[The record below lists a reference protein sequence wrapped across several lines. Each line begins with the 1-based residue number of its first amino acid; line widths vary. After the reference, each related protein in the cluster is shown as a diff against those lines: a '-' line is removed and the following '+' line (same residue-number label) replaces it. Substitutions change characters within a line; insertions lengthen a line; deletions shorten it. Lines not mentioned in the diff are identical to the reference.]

1 MKPTNKVLIITGAAL
16 ALLALG
22 RSSSGW
28 GGASD
33 ANAEQHAHDE
43 DAGGEEEDEASLWTC
58 PMHPQI
64 KLPDFGAC
72 PICGM
77 DLVEMTGA
85 GDDNPRQL
93 VMSPA
98 SKALAR
104 IVTEPVRRKNVTRP
118 VRLVGKVDYDETA
131 VRTISAW
138 VAGRIDRLY
147 VDYTGVRVNEGDH
160 LVWLYSPD
168 LLTAQ
173 EELLSAKARVK
184 ATAGESSEFLASS
197 NADAYTSSREK
208 LLLWGLTEEQ
218 VVEIEERGT
227 ANDRVMLT
235 SPTTGV
241 VIDKMLDEGA
251 YVQTGTHIYRIADL
265 SQLWLRLDAYE
276 QDLAWLRHGQ
286 QVVVEVEALPGD
298 TFKGTISYIDPFIH
312 EHTRTAKVRVIV
324 DNSNGRLKP
333 GMFVRAVASARLGM
347 GGAVLSRQ
355 LAGKWVSPMHPEVV
369 KDGPGKCDVCGMDL
383 VRAEDLGLVPDVPA
397 TSERPL
403 VIPSSAVL
411 ITGKRAVVY
420 IEVPD
425 ADQPTYEGREV
436 VLGPRAGD
444 EYMVLKGLEDGER
457 IVVNGAFRID
467 SSMQILAKPSMM
479 GIPGEAN
486 GASGPEATVFREAL
500 APLYTAYLKGQVAL
514 AGDDPGSA
522 GSALKS
528 MGQLLEDVSP
538 AGLSAEHRTLWR
550 EEVASLR
557 AAIESAAGTEAIEP
571 LRESFE
577 AASISMLTIVR
588 EFGHDAS
595 SNLVEAY
602 CPMAF
607 NDAGASWLQEGR
619 DIRNPY
625 FGASMLACGDV
636 REEFITHGELAEAA
650 PMDHAAMG
658 HDHDAP
664 TGSGMD
670 TAMGSGMDGAEP
682 SESALAAV
690 FTGYLKLQS
699 QLADDAAQSAHMS
712 LKALLDRVIAAA
724 ADATLPESTTMR
736 LHKMHSALLKVGKKS
751 DIALDR
757 AIFRTL
763 SEHILAIE
771 KAGGNPLAQPLSV
784 VHCPMAFEDEGADWL
799 QAQGQVDNPY
809 FGASMLRCGA
819 VTREVSSK

>member
-1 MKPTNKVLIITGAAL
+1 MKTTNKVLIITGAAL
-16 ALLALG
+16 ALLAIG
-22 RSSSGW
+22 RSSSSW

-33 ANAEQHAHDE
+33 AEAQEHVH
-43 DAGGEEEDEASLWTC
+43 GEEAEGEKGGEASLWTC

-64 KLPDFGAC
+64 KLPEFGAC

-98 SKALAR
+98 SRELAR
-104 IVTEPVRRKNVTRP
+104 IVSAPVRRKNVTRP
-118 VRLVGKVDYDETA
+118 VRMVGKVDYNETA

-147 VDYTGVRVNEGDH
+147 VDYTGVRVSEGDH

-173 EELLSAKARVK
+173 EELLSAKARLK
-184 ATAGESSEFLASS
+184 TTAGEASQFLASS

-235 SPTTGV
+235 SPSTGV
-241 VIDKMLDEGA
+241 VIEKMLDEGA

-265 SQLWLRLDAYE
+265 TQLWLRLDAYE

-286 QVVVEVEALPGD
+286 QVVVEVEALPGE
-298 TFKGTISYIDPFIH
+298 TFEGSISYIDPFIH
-312 EHTRTAKVRVIV
+312 EHTRTAKVRVNV
-324 DNSNGRLKP
+324 DNTNGRLKP
-333 GMFVRAVASARLGM
+333 GMFVRAVASARLGL
-347 GGAVLSRQ
+347 GGAVLDRQ

-369 KDGPGKCDVCGMDL
+369 KDGPGQCDVCGMDL
-383 VRAEDLGLVPDVPA
+383 VRAEDLGLVPDAPA
-397 TSERPL
+397 TTERPL
-403 VIPSSAVL
+403 VVPSSAVL
-411 ITGKRAVVY
+411 VTGKRAVVY
-420 IEVPD
+420 VEVPG
-425 ADQPTYEGREV
+425 ADEPTYEGREV

-457 IVVNGAFRID
+457 VVVNGAFRID
-467 SSMQILAKPSMM
+467 SSMQIMAKPSMM
-479 GIPGEAN
+479 SIQGQPS

-500 APLYTAYLKGQVAL
+500 APLYTAYLEGQAGL
-514 AGDDPGSA
+514 AGDDSGSA
-522 GSALKS
+522 QSALAS
-528 MGQLLEDVSP
+528 MGQLLEDISP
-538 AGLSAEHRTLWR
+538 AGLSAEHRTVWR
-550 EEVASLR
+550 EELSSLG
-557 AAIESAAGTEAIEP
+557 AAIESAAGAEGIEP

-577 AASISMLTIVR
+577 VLSNSMLTIVR

-595 SNLVEAY
+595 SNFVEAY

-607 NDAGASWLQEGR
+607 NDAGASWLQAGR
-619 DIRNPY
+619 DVRNPY
-625 FGASMLACGDV
+625 FGATMLGCGDV
-636 REEFITHGELAEAA
+636 REEFITHGELAEPM

-658 HDHDAP
+658 HNPDAP
-664 TGSGMD
+664 EGSVMD
-670 TAMGSGMDGAEP
+670 MPVQA
-682 SESALAAV
+682 ESALAAV
-690 FTGYLKLQS
+690 FTGYLSLQS

-712 LKALLDRVIAAA
+712 LKALLDLVVAAA
-724 ADATLPESTTMR
+724 GDATLPDATTMR
-736 LHKMHSALLKVGKKS
+736 LHKMHSALLKVGEKS
-751 DIALDR
+751 DIELDR
-757 AIFRTL
+757 AVFRTL

-771 KAGGNPLAQPLSV
+771 QTVGNPLAQLLSV

-799 QAQGQVDNPY
+799 QAQGQVANPY

-819 VTREVSSK
+819 VTREVASK

>member
-1 MKPTNKVLIITGAAL
+1 MKTTNKVLIITGAAL
-16 ALLALG
+16 ALLAIG
-22 RSSSGW
+22 RSSSSW

-33 ANAEQHAHDE
+33 AEAQEHVH
-43 DAGGEEEDEASLWTC
+43 GEEAEGEKGGEASLWTC

-64 KLPDFGAC
+64 KLPEFGAC

-98 SKALAR
+98 SRELAR
-104 IVTEPVRRKNVTRP
+104 IVSAPVRRKNVTRP
-118 VRLVGKVDYDETA
+118 VRMVGKVDYNETA

-147 VDYTGVRVNEGDH
+147 VDYTGVRVSEGDH

-173 EELLSAKARVK
+173 EELLSAKARLK
-184 ATAGESSEFLASS
+184 TTAGEASQFLASS

-235 SPTTGV
+235 SPSTGV
-241 VIDKMLDEGA
+241 VIEKMLDEGA

-265 SQLWLRLDAYE
+265 TQLWLRLDAYE

-286 QVVVEVEALPGD
+286 QVVVEVEALPGE
-298 TFKGTISYIDPFIH
+298 TFEGSISYIDPFIH
-312 EHTRTAKVRVIV
+312 EHTRTAKVRVNV
-324 DNSNGRLKP
+324 DNTNGRLKP
-333 GMFVRAVASARLGM
+333 GMFVRAVASARLGL
-347 GGAVLSRQ
+347 GGAVLDRQ

-369 KDGPGKCDVCGMDL
+369 KDGPGQCDVCGMDL
-383 VRAEDLGLVPDVPA
+383 VRAEDLGLVPDAPA
-397 TSERPL
+397 TTERPL
-403 VIPSSAVL
+403 VVPSSAVL
-411 ITGKRAVVY
+411 VTGKRAVVY
-420 IEVPD
+420 VEVPG
-425 ADQPTYEGREV
+425 ADEPTYEGREV

-457 IVVNGAFRID
+457 VVVNGAFRID
-467 SSMQILAKPSMM
+467 SSMQIMAKPSMM
-479 GIPGEAN
+479 SIQGQPS

-500 APLYTAYLKGQVAL
+500 APLYTAYLEGQAGL
-514 AGDDPGSA
+514 AGDDSGSA
-522 GSALKS
+522 QSALAS
-528 MGQLLEDVSP
+528 MGQLLEDISP
-538 AGLSAEHRTLWR
+538 AGLSAEHRTVWR
-550 EEVASLR
+550 EELSSLG
-557 AAIESAAGTEAIEP
+557 AAIESAAGAEGIEP

-577 AASISMLTIVR
+577 VLSNSMLTIVR

-595 SNLVEAY
+595 SNFVEAY

-607 NDAGASWLQEGR
+607 NDAGASWLQAGR
-619 DIRNPY
+619 DVRNPY
-625 FGASMLACGDV
+625 FGATMLGCGDV
-636 REEFITHGELAEAA
+636 REEFITHGELAEPM

-658 HDHDAP
+658 HNPDASE
-664 TGSGMD
+664 GSVMD
-670 TAMGSGMDGAEP
+670 MPVQA
-682 SESALAAV
+682 ESALAAV
-690 FTGYLKLQS
+690 FTGYLSLQS

-712 LKALLDRVIAAA
+712 LKALLDLVVAAA
-724 ADATLPESTTMR
+724 GDATLPDATTMR
-736 LHKMHSALLKVGKKS
+736 LHKMHSALLKVGEKS
-751 DIALDR
+751 DIELDR
-757 AIFRTL
+757 AVFRTL

-771 KAGGNPLAQPLSV
+771 QTAGNPLAQLLSV

-799 QAQGQVDNPY
+799 QAQGQVANPY

-819 VTREVSSK
+819 VTREVASK